1 MKVLFI
7 FFEKKLKHDKSHIL
21 RKPSQLPL
29 NYNYQARYERYLLTT
44 ITKYFS
50 GYYFLYSIYCFSK
63 KRAVR

>member
-1 MKVLFI
+1 M
-7 FFEKKLKHDKSHIL
+7 
-21 RKPSQLPL
+21 